1 MTLSDRFSLWFHR
14 NCRILIK
21 MQVRHSWARLRG
33 FESDVVA
40 ICVTWPYDN
49 EYERNGVFLSAF
61 LVDSNSGPIESS
73 SCEIKI
79 HVRPSWDRLWGTEP
93 NVLHPR

>member
-1 MTLSDRFSLWFHR
+1 
-14 NCRILIK
+14 

-40 ICVTWPYDN
+40 ICVTWPYDT

-61 LVDSNSGPIESS
+61 LVDSNSGPIEHRVV
-73 SCEIKI
+73 K
-79 HVRPSWDRLWGTEP
+79 
-93 NVLHPR
+93 